1 MAALWCKIGGH
12 CGVAFQGIAAI
23 PSEASM
29 SQLMTGKQALLEMLK
44 AEGVDYIFG
53 NPGTSE
59 GPIIDLLGDYPEFR
73 YILTLQES
81 VAVGMGEA
89 YARARNRASFVSLH
103 VDSGLANGIALML
116 DALNTGT
123 PMVVTSANYDI
134 RKTNETITDLA
145 ALVRPVTKWAVE
157 LSHPDQ
163 IPSAI
168 RRAFNEAN
176 SHPKGPVYVGFTS
189 NALEGMAEMNIA
201 PSRPVYDDARPS
213 DEGIAQAATLLM
225 DSSRPLMMVGDRV
238 SDDGAV
244 EEAVKLAELMGLPVY
259 QARGAEVSFPTTHP
273 QYQGGM
279 SLRVASQRAAL
290 QEVDLVLA
298 VGSDP
303 FEELFYWGD
312 VILPPEAKLVHID
325 PEAGRVGRS
334 EPTDVGIVAH
344 CGLALKDLMA
354 ALEERLSPG
363 DMAEIDRRREVAVTE
378 ARRRRE
384 AFEESVA
391 GKWDNSPMTPAR
403 MMAELAAAIPD
414 NAIVV
419 DDSISNRGTMRHY
432 FQARERGDLRG
443 VRGQSIGG
451 GIGATM
457 GTQCAYP
464 DRPVFGIIGDGSAM
478 MTIQGLW
485 TAANDNIPC
494 IFVICNNG
502 MYRVLKVNFNVYQ
515 EEILELPETSGG
527 RLLYSD
533 FATPFD
539 MAAIANSMGVHGETI
554 TDPAQIKPAVDRA
567 VASGKPALLDMVID
581 GSL

>member
-1 MAALWCKIGGH
+1 
-12 CGVAFQGIAAI
+12 
-23 PSEASM
+23 M

-44 AEGVDYIFG
+44 AEGVEYIFG

-59 GPIIDLLGDYPEFR
+59 GPIIDLLGDYPELR

-89 YARARNRASFVSLH
+89 YARATGKASFVSLH

-145 ALVRPVTKWAVE
+145 GLVRPVTKWAVE
-157 LSHPDQ
+157 LSHADQ
-163 IPSAI
+163 IPSVI

-189 NALEGMAEMNIA
+189 NALEGLAEMNIV
-201 PSRPVYDDARPS
+201 PSRPVYNAPRPS
-213 DEGIAQAATLLM
+213 SEGIAQAATMLL
-225 DSSRPLMMVGDRV
+225 DSSRPLLLVGDRL
-238 SDDGAV
+238 SDDDAMDEAV
-244 EEAVKLAELMGLPVY
+244 ELAELMGLPVY
-259 QARGAEVSFPTTHP
+259 QARGAEVAFPTRHP
-273 QYQGGM
+273 QFMGAM
-279 SLRVASQRAAL
+279 SLRVASQRAVL
-290 QEVDLVLA
+290 QSADLVLA

-312 VILPPEAKLVHID
+312 VILPPEARLIHID
-325 PEAGRVGRS
+325 ADGSRIGRS
-334 EPTDVGIVAH
+334 EPTDLGVVGDCKNSIAE
-344 CGLALKDLMA
+344 LIAALK
-354 ALEERLSPG
+354 ERLSPG
-363 DMAEIDRRREVAVTE
+363 DTAEIDLRKQAASVE
-378 ARRRRE
+378 ARSNRE
-384 AFEESVA
+384 AFEASVA
-391 GKWDNSPMTPAR
+391 EKWEHKPMTPAR
-403 MMAELAAAIPD
+403 MMSELSAALPD
-414 NAIVV
+414 NAIVI

-432 FQARERGDLRG
+432 FHARNRGDLRG

-451 GIGATM
+451 GMGATM
-457 GTQCAYP
+457 GTQCANP

-494 IFVICNNG
+494 VFVICNNG
-502 MYRVLKVNFNVYQ
+502 MYRVLKTNFNVYQ
-515 EEILELPETSGG
+515 EEILKLPETSAG
-527 RLLYSD
+527 RLLYSE

-539 MAAIANSMGVHGETI
+539 MASIANSMGVTGERI
-554 TDPAQIKPAVDRA
+554 TDPSQIKPAVDRA
-567 VASGKPALLDMVID
+567 VASGKPTLLDMVID

>member
-1 MAALWCKIGGH
+1 M
-12 CGVAFQGIAAI
+12 
-23 PSEASM
+23 P
-29 SQLMTGKQALLEMLK
+29 QLMTGKQALLEMLK

-89 YARARNRASFVSLH
+89 YARSIGRASFVSLH

-123 PMVVTSANYDI
+123 PMVVTSANYDA
-134 RKTNETITDLA
+134 RKVNEAITDLA
-145 ALVRPVTKWAVE
+145 NLVRPVTKWAVE
-157 LSHPDQ
+157 LTLPDQ
-163 IPSAI
+163 IPGAM

-189 NALEGMAEMNIA
+189 NALEGMAEMNIV
-201 PSRPVYDDARPS
+201 PSRPVYDATRPS
-213 DEGIAQAATLLM
+213 ADGIAEAASLLM
-225 DSSRPLMMVGDRV
+225 DSSRPMMLVGDRL
-238 SDDGAV
+238 SDDGAIGQAV
-244 EEAVKLAELMGLPVY
+244 ELAEMMGLPVY
-259 QARGAEVSFPTTHP
+259 QARGAEVAFPTAHG
-273 QYQGGM
+273 QFQGSL
-279 SLRVASQRAAL
+279 SLRVASQRAIL
-290 QEVDLVLA
+290 QDVDLVLA

-312 VILPPEAKLVHID
+312 VILPSDARLIHID
-325 PEAGRVGRS
+325 PEYGRIGRS
-334 EPTDVGIVAH
+334 EPTDVGIAGH
-344 CGLALKDLMA
+344 CGLALTDLIA
-354 ALEERLSPG
+354 ALKERLSPG
-363 DMAEIDRRREVAVTE
+363 DMPEIEERKLATVNEGLRRRAS
-378 ARRRRE
+378 
-384 AFEESVA
+384 FEESVA
-391 GKWDNSPMTPAR
+391 GKWDHKPMTPAR
-403 MMAELAAAIPD
+403 MMFELAAAIPE

-419 DDSISNRGTMRHY
+419 DDSISNRGVMRHY
-432 FQARERGDLRG
+432 FQARQRGDIRG

-457 GTQCAYP
+457 GVQCACP

-478 MTIQGLW
+478 MTVQGLW

-502 MYRVLKVNFNVYQ
+502 SYRVLKVNFNVYQ

-527 RLLYSD
+527 RLRYSD

-539 MAAIANSMGVHGETI
+539 MAAIANSMGVHGERI

>member
-1 MAALWCKIGGH
+1 M
-12 CGVAFQGIAAI
+12 
-23 PSEASM
+23 P
-29 SQLMTGKQALLEMLK
+29 QLMTGKQALLEMLK

-81 VAVGMGEA
+81 VAVGMGES
-89 YARARNRASFVSLH
+89 YARATGRASFVSLH
-103 VDSGLANGIALML
+103 VDSGLANGIALLL

-134 RKTNETITDLA
+134 RKVNETITDLA
-145 ALVRPVTKWAVE
+145 QLVRPVTKWAVE
-157 LSHPDQ
+157 LTHPDQ
-163 IPSAI
+163 IPSVI

-189 NALEGMAEMNIA
+189 NALEGMAEMNIV
-201 PSRPVYDDARPS
+201 PSRPVYNAARPS
-213 DEGIAQAATLLM
+213 EQGIAQAASLLM
-225 DSSRPLMMVGDRV
+225 DSSRPMLLVGDRL

-244 EEAVKLAELMGLPVY
+244 DEAVELAELMGLPVY
-259 QARGAEVSFPTTHP
+259 QARGAEVAFPTTHG
-273 QYQGGM
+273 QFQGSL
-279 SLRVASQRAAL
+279 SLRVAAQRAVL
-290 QEVDLVLA
+290 QTFDLVLA

-312 VILPPEAKLVHID
+312 VILPPDAKLIHID
-325 PEAGRVGRS
+325 PDASRIGRS
-334 EPTDVGIVAH
+334 EPTDVGIVGH
-344 CGLALKDLMA
+344 CGLALTDLTA
-354 ALEERLSPG
+354 ALKERLSPG
-363 DMAEIDRRREVAVTE
+363 DLPEIEKRKQAAVDEV
-378 ARRRRE
+378 RRRRE

-391 GKWDNSPMTPAR
+391 EKWDHKPMTPAR

-432 FQARERGDLRG
+432 FQAQKRGDLRG
-443 VRGQSIGG
+443 YRGQSIGG
-451 GIGATM
+451 GIGTTM
-457 GTQCAYP
+457 GTQCANP

-478 MTIQGLW
+478 MTVQGLW

-502 MYRVLKVNFNVYQ
+502 SYRVLKVNFNVYQ

-539 MAAIANSMGVHGETI
+539 MAAIANSMGVHGERI

>member
-1 MAALWCKIGGH
+1 
-12 CGVAFQGIAAI
+12 
-23 PSEASM
+23 M
-29 SQLMTGKQALLEMLK
+29 SPLMTGKQALLEMLK

-59 GPIIDLLGDYPEFR
+59 GPIIDLLGDYPEFS

-89 YARARNRASFVSLH
+89 YARARGRASFVSLH
-103 VDSGLANGIALML
+103 VDSGLANGIALLL

-134 RKTNETITDLA
+134 RKVNETITDLA
-145 ALVRPVTKWAVE
+145 DLVRPVTKWAVE
-157 LSHPDQ
+157 LTHPDQ
-163 IPSAI
+163 IPSVI

-189 NALEGMAEMNIA
+189 NALEGMAEMNLE
-201 PSRPVYDDARPS
+201 PSRPVYDAVRPDAA
-213 DEGIAQAATLLM
+213 GIAQAAELLLA
-225 DSSRPLMMVGDRV
+225 SSRPLMLVGDRL
-238 SDDGAV
+238 SDDDALEPAV
-244 EEAVKLAELMGLPVY
+244 ELAELLGLPVY
-259 QARGAEVSFPTTHP
+259 QARGAEVAFPTTHD
-273 QYQGGM
+273 QFLGAL
-279 SLRVASQRAAL
+279 SLRVSDQRAAL
-290 QEVDLVLA
+290 QRVDLVLA
-298 VGSDP
+298 VGADP

-312 VILPPEAKLVHID
+312 VILPPDARLIHID
-325 PEAGRVGRS
+325 PDRSRIGRS
-334 EPTDVGIVAH
+334 EPTHVGIVGH
-344 CGLALKDLMA
+344 CGLALSELTA
-354 ALEERLSPG
+354 ALRERLAPG
-363 DMAEIDRRREVAVTE
+363 DQPEIAERAQAVAAE
-378 ARRRRE
+378 KRSQRA
-384 AFEESVA
+384 AFEESA
-391 GKWDNSPMTPAR
+391 AEKWDQKPMTPAR

-419 DDSISNRGTMRHY
+419 DDSISNRGVMRHY
-432 FQARERGDLRG
+432 FQAQRRGDLRG
-443 VRGQSIGG
+443 YRGQSIGG
-451 GIGATM
+451 GMGTTM

-515 EEILELPETSGG
+515 QDVLELPETSRG

-533 FATPFD
+533 FGTPFD
-539 MAAIANSMGVHGETI
+539 MAAIANSMGVHGERI
-554 TDPAQIKPAVDRA
+554 TEPAQIKPAVDRA
-567 VASGKPALLDMVID
+567 IASGQPALLDMVID
-581 GSL
+581 GAL

>member
-1 MAALWCKIGGH
+1 
-12 CGVAFQGIAAI
+12 
-23 PSEASM
+23 M

-44 AEGVDYIFG
+44 AEGVEYIFG

-89 YARARNRASFVSLH
+89 YARATGRASFVSLH

-123 PMVVTSANYDI
+123 PMVVTSANYDA
-134 RKTNETITDLA
+134 RKVNETITDLA
-145 ALVRPVTKWAVE
+145 DLVRPVTKWSVE
-157 LSHPDQ
+157 LDHADQ
-163 IPSAI
+163 IPSVI

-189 NALEGMAEMNIA
+189 NALEGMAEMNIV
-201 PSRPVYDDARPS
+201 PSRPVHDATRPS
-213 DEGIAQAATLLM
+213 ADGIAQAASLM
-225 DSSRPLMMVGDRV
+225 MDASRPIMMVGDRV
-238 SDDGAV
+238 SDDDAIDQAV
-244 EEAVKLAELMGLPVY
+244 ELADLMGLPVY
-259 QARGAEVSFPTTHP
+259 QARGAEVAFPTTHH
-273 QYQGGM
+273 QFLGAL
-279 SLRVASQRAAL
+279 SLRVAQQREVL
-290 QEVDLVLA
+290 QDVDLVLA

-325 PEAGRVGRS
+325 PDRSRIGRS
-334 EPTDVGIVAH
+334 EPTDVGIVANCAH
-344 CGLALKDLMA
+344 GLKELIAALK
-354 ALEERLSPG
+354 ERLSPG
-363 DMAEIDRRREVAVTE
+363 DMSEINQRKTGVAEAKRAS
-378 ARRRRE
+378 RE

-391 GKWDNSPMTPAR
+391 ENWDHRPMTPAR
-403 MMAELAAAIPD
+403 MMSELADAIPD
-414 NAIVV
+414 NAVVV
-419 DDSISNRGTMRHY
+419 DDSISNRGVMRHY
-432 FQARERGDLRG
+432 FQAKRRGDLRG
-443 VRGQSIGG
+443 YRGQSIGG
-451 GIGATM
+451 GMGTTM
-457 GTQCAYP
+457 GTQCANP

-515 EEILELPETSGG
+515 QDILELPETSGG

-533 FATPFD
+533 FGTPFD
-539 MAAIANSMGVHGETI
+539 MAAIANSMGVHGERI
-554 TDPAQIKPAVDRA
+554 TEPSQIKPAVDRA

>member
-1 MAALWCKIGGH
+1 M
-12 CGVAFQGIAAI
+12 
-23 PSEASM
+23 P
-29 SQLMTGKQALLEMLK
+29 QLMTGKQALLEMLK

-81 VAVGMGEA
+81 VAVGMGES
-89 YARARNRASFVSLH
+89 YARATGRASFVSLH
-103 VDSGLANGIALML
+103 VDSGLANGIALLL

-134 RKTNETITDLA
+134 RKVNETITDLA
-145 ALVRPVTKWAVE
+145 QLVRPVTKWAVE
-157 LSHPDQ
+157 LTHPDQ
-163 IPSAI
+163 IPSVI

-189 NALEGMAEMNIA
+189 NALEGMAEMNIV
-201 PSRPVYDDARPS
+201 PSRPVYNAARPS
-213 DEGIAQAATLLM
+213 EQGIAQAASLLM
-225 DSSRPLMMVGDRV
+225 DSSRPMLLVGDRL

-244 EEAVKLAELMGLPVY
+244 DEAVELAELMGLPVY
-259 QARGAEVSFPTTHP
+259 QARGAEVAFPTTHG
-273 QYQGGM
+273 QFQGSL
-279 SLRVASQRAAL
+279 SLRVAAQRAVL
-290 QEVDLVLA
+290 QTFDLVLA

-312 VILPPEAKLVHID
+312 VILPPDAKLIHID
-325 PEAGRVGRS
+325 PDASRIGRS
-334 EPTDVGIVAH
+334 EPTDVGIVGH
-344 CGLALKDLMA
+344 CGLALTDLTA
-354 ALEERLSPG
+354 ALKERLSPG
-363 DMAEIDRRREVAVTE
+363 DLPEIEKRKQAAVDEVRRRQ
-378 ARRRRE
+378 E

-391 GKWDNSPMTPAR
+391 EKWDHKPMTPAR

-432 FQARERGDLRG
+432 FQAQKRGDLRG
-443 VRGQSIGG
+443 YRGQSIGG
-451 GIGATM
+451 GIGTTM
-457 GTQCAYP
+457 GTQCANP

-478 MTIQGLW
+478 MTVQGLW

-502 MYRVLKVNFNVYQ
+502 SYRVLKVNFNVYQ

-539 MAAIANSMGVHGETI
+539 MAAIANSMGVQGERI

>member
-1 MAALWCKIGGH
+1 
-12 CGVAFQGIAAI
+12 
-23 PSEASM
+23 M
-29 SQLMTGKQALLEMLK
+29 SQMMTGKQALLEMLK
-44 AEGVDYIFG
+44 AEGVDHIFG

-81 VAVGMGEA
+81 VAMGMGEA
-89 YARARNRASFVSLH
+89 YARATGRASFVSLH

-123 PMVVTSANYDI
+123 PMVVTSANYDA
-134 RKTNETITDLA
+134 RKVNETITDLA
-145 ALVRPVTKWAVE
+145 QLVRPVTKWAVE
-157 LSHPDQ
+157 LTLPDQ
-163 IPSAI
+163 IPSVI

-201 PSRPVYDDARPS
+201 PSRPVYDAPRPGP
-213 DEGIAQAATLLM
+213 EGIAQAASLLM
-225 DSSRPLMMVGDRV
+225 DASRPILLAGDRL
-238 SDDGAV
+238 SDDGAMDQAV
-244 EEAVKLAELMGLPVY
+244 ELAELMGLPVY
-259 QARGAEVSFPTTHP
+259 QARGAEAAFPTAHP
-273 QYQGGM
+273 QFMGNL
-279 SLRVASQRAAL
+279 SLRVAAQRAIL
-290 QEVDLVLA
+290 QLVDCVLA

-312 VILPPEAKLVHID
+312 VILPQESKLIHID
-325 PEAGRVGRS
+325 PDAGKIGRS
-334 EPTDVGIVAH
+334 EPTDVGIVGH
-344 CGLALKDLMA
+344 CGLALTDLIA
-354 ALEERLSPG
+354 ALKERLSPG
-363 DMAEIDRRREVAVTE
+363 DMPEIEERKQSVSAEKRRN
-378 ARRRRE
+378 RE

-391 GKWDNSPMTPAR
+391 EKWEHKPMTPAR
-403 MMAELAAAIPD
+403 MMSELAAALPG

-432 FQARERGDLRG
+432 FQAKQRGDLRG

-478 MTIQGLW
+478 MTVQGLW

-502 MYRVLKVNFNVYQ
+502 SYRVLKVNFNVYQ

-527 RLLYSD
+527 RLMYSD

-539 MAAIANSMGVHGETI
+539 MAAIANSMGVSGERI
-554 TDPAQIKPAVDRA
+554 TDPAQIKPAVERA